1 MCVHVHL
8 CARVSK
14 HVCVRVHVK
23 CLSVSLCAH
32 MHHVYTCVLCMC
44 VCIECVC
51 VRVPRVCVCAHM
63 CTHVHVEC
71 GGMSVC
77 FLIGAAVKAL
87 TISTAQTWQTINTHL
102 LPLDGEAP

>member
-44 VCIECVC
+44 VCIECVSVC
-51 VRVPRVCVCAHM
+51 ARTPGVCLCAHVHTRARGVWGRVCVLPHRRC
-63 CTHVHVEC
+63 CK
-71 GGMSVC
+71 
-77 FLIGAAVKAL
+77 GADHFH
-87 TISTAQTWQTINTHL
+87 STDLA
-102 LPLDGEAP
+102 DY